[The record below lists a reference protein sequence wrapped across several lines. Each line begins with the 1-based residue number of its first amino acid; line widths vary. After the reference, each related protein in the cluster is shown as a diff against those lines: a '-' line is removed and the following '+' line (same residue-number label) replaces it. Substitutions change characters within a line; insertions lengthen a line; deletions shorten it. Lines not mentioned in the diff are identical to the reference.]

1 MRPSAVP
8 IAVPREGDRLL
19 FVRFSSLGDV
29 LLALR
34 KAKALKTRFPRL
46 LLTWLTQVEYEG
58 ILRMQPYIDD
68 VLPWDI
74 QKGRFTVF
82 PLIGRIRRARF
93 QFLYSVHA
101 NDRSALIS
109 AFSGIPTRVGFHKNL
124 GFAYDYT
131 PAFAGQAWGI
141 SESTEEGGVLFVSQE
156 KKEKLR
162 EILMGKTPPYLFCA
176 IGASKRFKR
185 WPSNCWSA
193 FLEEAAGLGFTPVLV
208 GNGREE
214 ERLAAEIASSR
225 SFEGMDLVGKLSLE
239 EVCALASVSEL
250 AIGGD
255 TGPIHLARM
264 TGIPCIGLFAVE
276 DPARYGHRGE
286 NVFPLFSERPYRVYP
301 EKEPSQAPLASIP
314 PERAIRL
321 LKTLVGR

>member
-1 MRPSAVP
+1 MRQRRP
-8 IAVPREGDRLL
+8 IAVPKEGDRML

-29 LLALR
+29 LLALG
-34 KAKALKTRFPRL
+34 KAKALKTRFPGL
-46 LLTWLTQVEYEG
+46 HLTWLTQAENAE
-58 ILRMQPYIDD
+58 LLQMQPFIDD

-74 QKGRFTVF
+74 KKGRFTVF

-124 GFAYDYT
+124 AFAYDCS
-131 PAFAGQAWGI
+131 PAFANQAWGV
-141 SESTEEGGVLFVSQE
+141 SESAEEGETLFIPRGKTEE
-156 KKEKLR
+156 LR
-162 EILMGKTPPYLFCA
+162 ERLRGKTDRYLFCA

-185 WPSNCWSA
+185 WPSECWSA
-193 FLEEAAGLGFTPVLV
+193 FLEKTSGLGLTPVLI

-214 ERLAAEIASSR
+214 EQLAAEIASSPC
-225 SFEGMDLVGKLSLE
+225 FEGIDLVGKLSLVD
-239 EVCALASVSEL
+239 VCALASLSEL

-276 DPARYGHRGE
+276 DPARYGHRGK
-286 NVFPLFSERPYRVYP
+286 NLFPLLSERPYQVYP
-301 EKEPSQAPLASIP
+301 EKEPTGSPLSSIS
-314 PERAIRL
+314 PERAVRL
-321 LKTLVGR
+321 LKTLVGS